1 MPGLVTKCEK
11 TKNRKG
17 PVAREVGLQL
27 YQPRSMVDMS
37 IVRSNYK
44 PIRRCSPSPNLRP
57 LTGEADEPWGFW
69 GIRWKYLLGVQLRLQ
84 IGKTMAI
91 NPQNL
96 GYNPYNCDYLFLCMY
111 IHIYR

>member
-1 MPGLVTKCEK
+1 MLFAVWNDDPPFFSQQIKVETNTWGRLPGLVTKCEK

-27 YQPRSMVDMS
+27 YQPRFMVDMS

-57 LTGEADEPWGFW
+57 LAGEADEPWGLW
-69 GIRWKYLLGVQLRLQ
+69 GI
-84 IGKTMAI
+84 
-91 NPQNL
+91 P
-96 GYNPYNCDYLFLCMY
+96 
-111 IHIYR
+111 